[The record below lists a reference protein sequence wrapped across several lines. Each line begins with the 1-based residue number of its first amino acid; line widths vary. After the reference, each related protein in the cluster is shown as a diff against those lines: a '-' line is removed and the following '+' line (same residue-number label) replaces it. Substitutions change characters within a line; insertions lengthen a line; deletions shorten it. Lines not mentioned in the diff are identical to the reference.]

1 MRFGDIELD
10 LGQPRVM
17 GILNVTPDSFYDGG
31 QLMSGGRVSL
41 DRLLYQAERMVNDG
55 ADILDIGGESTRPG
69 AEPVDPRREV
79 ERVVPAVEAVK
90 QRLGVVVSV
99 DTSNPAVIQD
109 AAAAGAGLINDV
121 RALQTPDALR
131 VAAGTGLPVCLM
143 HMQGRPGTMQQ
154 NPSYSDVVGE
164 VRLFLQQRIAEA
176 TTAGV
181 AASSILVDPGIG
193 FGKHDEENLCLL
205 RDLNRLGE
213 LAPVLVGV
221 SRKSLFGRLLG
232 RDLAD
237 RLPASIATGV
247 IALMNGATILRVH
260 DVAATRDAVCMFQY
274 LRSGDGSTPHRR
286 RNCA

>member
-10 LGQPRVM
+10 LKQPRVM

-31 QLMSGGRVSL
+31 RLMRGERVNL
-41 DRLLYQAERMVNDG
+41 DRLLYQAEQMVRDG

-69 AEPVDPRREV
+69 AEPVEAAREV

-99 DTSNPAVIQD
+99 DTSNPAVIQG

-121 RALQTPDALR
+121 RALQVPDALR
-131 VAAGTGLPVCLM
+131 VAAETGLPVCLM
-143 HMQGRPGTMQQ
+143 HMQGGPQDMQH
-154 NPSYSDVVGE
+154 NPQYADVVE
-164 VRLFLQQRIAEA
+164 DVRSFLQQRMAEA
-176 TTAGV
+176 GSAGM

-193 FGKHDEENLCLL
+193 FGKRDEENLCLL
-205 RDLNRLGE
+205 RNLDRLRD

-232 RDLAD
+232 RELAD

-247 IALMNGATILRVH
+247 LALINGASILRVH
-260 DVAATRDAVCMFQY
+260 DVAATKDAVCMFQY
-274 LRSGDGSTPHRR
+274 LRSGDGSTPDRR
-286 RNCA
+286 SNCA